1 MKRKVL
7 ILKILLKCV
16 LAAALFAC
24 TWNFLTP
31 YFRESRSKEGDSFH
45 NLPADSIDVLAL
57 GSSHIQYAF
66 NPGVFYAETGDYSY
80 VLGSQ
85 CQPMSMSFYMLEEA
99 LKTQHPSVVIIDV
112 FTLLNQSAI
121 CYSEGMYYLAI
132 QQMTGNTRR
141 QAAAEL
147 SDGETRLS
155 YQYDFLMN
163 HSNWKTMDWSDWK
176 SILARGRA
184 RSGLLSDLGYVRQ
197 EPVSDVHTPLSVP
210 QADGSGSLSE
220 QSRGDLDRIISLCQD
235 SGIHLIFIKT
245 PYTIDQAD
253 ANQLAA
259 VWDYLDSRNVEHI
272 DFIAKAAELNWFSD
286 LDGDTWHNNSWGSE
300 IVTRYLAKTIT
311 EEGLIRNHQEN
322 ETVEA
327 QLRKSVSADAASLM
341 NAHNID
347 VYSMLTFAAK
357 YPCTVAVRY
366 SGKKTTSITSVEN
379 LMLQA
384 AGLNHDFVKDCA
396 EDYYALIQDGK
407 VVKESDEPFETSLN
421 GTDIAVAADSITI
434 NGSPQGAAGEMELC
448 FCSDDFS
455 WLNPI
460 SIDYSSRYFWK
471 NGCSGWDCAA
481 GS

>member
-1 MKRKVL
+1 MKRALL

-16 LAAALFAC
+16 LVLAFFVC

-66 NPGVFYAETGDYSY
+66 NPGVFYTETGSYSY

-85 CQPMSMSFYMLEEA
+85 CQPMSMSYYMLEEA

-112 FTLLNQSAI
+112 FTLLNQSAV

-132 QQMTGNTRR
+132 QQMTGSTRGK
-141 QAAAEL
+141 AAAEFG
-147 SDGETRLS
+147 DFQTRLS

-163 HSNWKTMDWSDWK
+163 HSNWKTMDWSDWNT
-176 SILARGRA
+176 IRVRGKA
-184 RSGLLSDLGYVRQ
+184 IPGLLNDLGYARQ
-197 EPVSDVHTPLSVP
+197 EPVSYLHTPLNVP
-210 QADGSGSLSE
+210 QADGSGTLSE
-220 QSRGDLDRIISLCQD
+220 KNRSDLDRIIQLCQD
-235 SGIHLIFIKT
+235 NGIHPIFIKT
-245 PYTIDQAD
+245 PYTIDQTD
-253 ANQLAA
+253 ENQLAA
-259 VWDYLDSRNVEHI
+259 VWKYLDSKNVEHI
-272 DFIAKAAELNWFSD
+272 DFIAKAAELNWFTD

-300 IVTRYLAKTIT
+300 IVTRYLAETI
-311 EEGLIRNHQEN
+311 EKEGLITGHQEN
-322 ETVEA
+322 EMVA
-327 QLRKSVSADAASLM
+327 DQLEKSVRANAASLM
-341 NAHNID
+341 NANNID
-347 VYSMLTFAAK
+347 IYSMLTFAAK

-379 LMLQA
+379 SMLQT

-421 GTDIAVAADSITI
+421 GTDIAIAADSITI